1 MTAMAWGGTPPP
13 IRAAQALAAAL
24 WLVAGSPARAQ
35 TPQPESKAEA
45 VQVTTQAAAPTG
57 TLADAVALIAAK
69 PKVDLTHA
77 FGPKTPVRPGFGQA
91 KMTPAVNPTSLE
103 AYTIARDGFRAT
115 YFAMVGQY
123 GTHVD
128 PPAHVAATGRTLD
141 EIPLDEM
148 ILPLV
153 VLDDTPYLPADPAH
167 AFDLADLAAWEK
179 QHGPVPKGSFVALRT
194 DLSKDWDDPAR
205 FGRSPFPA
213 WTLAVIKLLF
223 EQRGI
228 IAIGHE
234 SLDTDVTDTMEG
246 ETYVLGQGHYQVA
259 AMANLD
265 KLPATGAVVVATWPK
280 PKGGLGFPARV
291 FAILP

>member
-1 MTAMAWGGTPPP
+1 MLRDGAAWWGRITL
-13 IRAAQALAAAL
+13 ALALAVSSAE
-24 WLVAGSPARAQ
+24 AQ
-35 TPQPESKAEA
+35 TPSSDPKA
-45 VQVTTQAAAPTG
+45 VVSPPVGSAPVG
-57 TLADAVALIAAK
+57 SLADAFTLIAAH

-77 FGPKTPVRPGFGQA
+77 FDARTPVAPGFGQA

-153 VLDDTPYLPADPAH
+153 VLDDTPYLAADPAH
-167 AFDLADLAAWEK
+167 AFTLDDLAAWEK
-179 QHGPVPKGSFVALRT
+179 EHGPVPKGSFVALRT

-205 FGRSPFPA
+205 FGRSPFPG
-213 WTLAVIKLLF
+213 WTLPVLKVLF
-223 EQRGI
+223 EGRGI
-228 IAIGHE
+228 TAIGHE

-246 ETYVLGQGHYQVA
+246 QTYVLGQGHYQVA

-265 KLPATGAVVVATWPK
+265 KVPATGAVVVATWPK
-280 PKGGLGFPARV
+280 PKAGLGFPARI